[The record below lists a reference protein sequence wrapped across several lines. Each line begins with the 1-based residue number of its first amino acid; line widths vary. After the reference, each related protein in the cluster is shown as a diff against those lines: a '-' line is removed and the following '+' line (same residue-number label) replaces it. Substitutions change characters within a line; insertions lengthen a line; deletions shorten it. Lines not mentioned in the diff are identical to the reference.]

1 MGYRPEF
8 IAALRMFAQ
17 ISEAMAMRG
26 FTRPILV
33 GGAAAEFYTGS
44 AISTMDFD
52 ICCIADD
59 TLAQAREL
67 YRLNSG
73 CDPEYLDR
81 QLREETL
88 GEFGV
93 DILRQD

>member
-1 MGYRPEF
+1 
-8 IAALRMFAQ
+8 MFAQ

-33 GGAAAEFYTGS
+33 GGAAAELYTGS

-52 ICCIADD
+52 ICWIADD
-59 TLAQAREL
+59 RLAQARDL
-67 YRLNSG
+67 YRLNCG
-73 CDPEYLDR
+73 CDPEFLDR
-81 QLREETL
+81 RLREETL

-93 DILRQD
+93 DMLRRG